1 MGAGIRG
8 PSTHDPASR
17 RAACPAAHSGDE
29 PVEKTWRTANI
40 MAAALGI
47 GLAPVGTAAAEDRS
61 PEGSFV
67 TEYGFDPDLVQG
79 DTVHPNGSR
88 LTARTRGARESL
100 VRARLDFVEA
110 LCRSVEAL

>member
-1 MGAGIRG
+1 MGKI
-8 PSTHDPASR
+8 
-17 RAACPAAHSGDE
+17 
-29 PVEKTWRTANI
+29 WRFC
-40 MAAALGI
+40 AALGV
-47 GLAPVGTAAAEDRS
+47 GLTLAGPAAAEDRG
-61 PEGSFV
+61 PEQSFV
-67 TEYGFDPDLVQG
+67 TVYDAFDPDLVQG